1 MNTSSIDK
9 RKDDNYMGY
18 WDFERDSDKTCFDH
32 LDKHVPQSI
41 REEAKEE
48 LRYRGY
54 SDNYIREKEYE
65 RSRSW

>member
-1 MNTSSIDK
+1 
-9 RKDDNYMGY
+9 MGY

>member
-1 MNTSSIDK
+1 MSRDEF
-9 RKDDNYMGY
+9 
-18 WDFERDSDKTCFDH
+18 DFSRDSDRTCFQH

-54 SDNYIREKEYE
+54 SRNTIEEYE
-65 RSRSW
+65 YGRSRSY